1 MKEYY
6 TKELKKD
13 RLALEMAFVGFES
26 AIEDAQEAVT
36 KPDTLEEKM
45 RAVGEL
51 KFAIEV
57 LEDLYRSVTFST
69 ETLAT
74 YVAKTAPAPTEI
86 EQINAAREE
95 TTKALLCTE
104 KEEQA

>member
-26 AIEDAQEAVT
+26 AIEDAQEAIV
-36 KPDTLEEKM
+36 KPDTIEEKM
-45 RAVGEL
+45 RAIGEL

-57 LEDLYRSVTFST
+57 LEDLYRSVTFSA
-69 ETLAT
+69 ESLAS
-74 YVAKTAPAPTEI
+74 YVTKTAPALSDAEKAD
-86 EQINAAREE
+86 AARKESVDSLIREE
-95 TTKALLCTE
+95 A
-104 KEEQA
+104 QA